1 MTLGLLRKENSMKV
15 ILLKD
20 VKGIG
25 KKSEIV
31 NVKDG
36 YGANY
41 LIPNKLAVMYSE
53 KSQEILDQQ
62 KKEEAANI
70 ERMKAEAREFAKKL
84 ETIVLEFTANGS
96 GDGRMFGTIS
106 TKQIEQELK
115 DKHNITIDKRKFIDK
130 QAVDHFGYSK
140 LTIELY
146 KGITGTVTVHVSE
159 K

>member
-1 MTLGLLRKENSMKV
+1 MKV

-25 KKSEIV
+25 KKQDIV

-53 KSQEILDQQ
+53 RSQEILDVQ
-62 KKEEAANI
+62 KKAEADNI
-70 ERMKAEAREFAKKL
+70 ERMKAEAREVSEKL
-84 ETIVLEFTANGS
+84 ESIVVEFTARGS

-106 TKQIEQELK
+106 TKQIQEKLK
-115 DKHNITIDKRKFIDK
+115 QQFGIEIDKRKFVDK
-130 QAVDHFGYSK
+130 QIVDHFGYSK

-146 KGITGTVTVHVSE
+146 KGITGIITVHVSE
-159 K
+159 N

>member
-1 MTLGLLRKENSMKV
+1 MKV

-41 LIPNKLAVMYSE
+41 LIPNRLAVMYSE
-53 KSQEILDQQ
+53 KSQEILNQQ
-62 KKEEAANI
+62 KKAEADNI
-70 ERMKAEAREFAKKL
+70 ERLKAEAKETAKIL
-84 ETIVLEFTANGS
+84 ESIVLEFSAKGS

-106 TKQIEQELK
+106 TKQIETELRE
-115 DKHNITIDKRKFIDK
+115 KHKIEIDKRKFVDK
-130 QAVDHFGYSK
+130 QLVDHFGYSK

-146 KGITGTVTVHVSE
+146 KGITGVITVHVSE

>member
-1 MTLGLLRKENSMKV
+1 MKV

-25 KKSEIV
+25 KKQDIV

-53 KSQEILDQQ
+53 RGQEILDVQ
-62 KKEEAANI
+62 KKKEADNIEKMKEEARA
-70 ERMKAEAREFAKKL
+70 AAKKL
-84 ETIVLEFTANGS
+84 ESITLEFSARGS

-106 TKQIEQELK
+106 TKQIQEELK
-115 DKHNITIDKRKFIDK
+115 ANHGIEIDKRKFVDK
-130 QAVDHFGYSK
+130 QLVDHFGYSK

-146 KGITGTVTVHVSE
+146 KGITGTITILVKE
-159 K
+159 I

>member
-1 MTLGLLRKENSMKV
+1 MKV

-53 KSQEILDQQ
+53 KSNEILNQQ
-62 KKEEAANI
+62 KQKEAENI
-70 ERMKAEAREFAKKL
+70 ERLKAEARETSKKL
-84 ETIVLEFTANGS
+84 ESIVLEFVAKGS
-96 GDGRMFGTIS
+96 GNGRMFGTIS
-106 TKQIEQELK
+106 TKQIANELK
-115 DKHNITIDKRKFIDK
+115 EKHSIEIDKRKFLDK
-130 QAVDHFGYSK
+130 QVVDHFGYTK
-140 LTIELY
+140 LVIELY
-146 KGITGTVTVHVSE
+146 KGITGTITVHVSE
-159 K
+159 N

>member
-1 MTLGLLRKENSMKV
+1 MKV

-25 KKSEIV
+25 KKQDVV

-41 LIPNKLAVMYSE
+41 LIPNRLAVMYSDR
-53 KSQEILDQQ
+53 SQEILNVQ
-62 KKEEAANI
+62 KKAEADNI
-70 ERMKAEAREFAKKL
+70 ERMKAEAREAAKKL
-84 ETIVLEFTANGS
+84 EEIVLEFKAKGS
-96 GDGRMFGTIS
+96 GNGRMFGTIS

-115 DKHNITIDKRKFIDK
+115 EKHGIEIDKRKFVDK
-130 QAVDHFGYSK
+130 PIVDHFGYSK

-146 KGITGTVTVHVSE
+146 KGITGTITVLVNE

>member
-1 MTLGLLRKENSMKV
+1 MKV

-53 KSQEILDQQ
+53 KSNEILNQQ
-62 KKEEAANI
+62 KQKEAENI
-70 ERMKAEAREFAKKL
+70 ERLKAEARETSKKL
-84 ETIVLEFTANGS
+84 ESIVLEFVAKGS
-96 GDGRMFGTIS
+96 GNGRMFGTIS
-106 TKQIEQELK
+106 TKQIASELK
-115 DKHNITIDKRKFIDK
+115 EKHSIEIDKRKFVDK
-130 QAVDHFGYSK
+130 QVVDHFGYTK
-140 LTIELY
+140 LVIELY
-146 KGITGTVTVHVSE
+146 KGITGTITVHVSE
-159 K
+159 N

>member
-1 MTLGLLRKENSMKV
+1 MKV

-36 YGANY
+36 YASNY
-41 LIPNKLAVMYSE
+41 LVPNKLAVLYSE
-53 KSQEILDQQ
+53 RSNEILNEQ
-62 KKEEAANI
+62 KAVEAANI
-70 ERMKAEAREFAKKL
+70 EKMRQEALACAKKL
-84 ETIVLEFTANGS
+84 ETIVVEFTAKGS

-115 DKHNITIDKRKFIDK
+115 NKHNIEIDKRKFVDK
-130 QAVDHFGYSK
+130 QTVDHFGYTK
-140 LTIELY
+140 LKIELF
-146 KGITGTVTVHVSE
+146 KGVYGTITVHVNE
-159 K
+159 N

>member
-1 MTLGLLRKENSMKV
+1 MKV

-25 KKSEIV
+25 KKQDVV

-41 LIPNKLAVMYSE
+41 LIPNRLAVMYSE
-53 KSQEILDQQ
+53 RSQEILDGQ
-62 KKEEAANI
+62 K
-70 ERMKAEAREFAKKL
+70 KAEADNIEKMKADARETAKKL
-84 ETIVLEFTANGS
+84 EGIVLQFNAQGGEG
-96 GDGRMFGTIS
+96 GRMFGTIS

-115 DKHNITIDKRKFIDK
+115 EKHGIEIDKRKFVDK
-130 QAVDHFGYSK
+130 QTVDHFGYSK

-146 KGITGTVTVHVSE
+146 TGITGTITILVNE

>member
-1 MTLGLLRKENSMKV
+1 MKV

-36 YGANY
+36 YASNY
-41 LIPNKLAVMYSE
+41 LIPQGLAIMQSE
-53 KSQEILDQQ
+53 KALEILGEQ
-62 KKEEAANI
+62 K
-70 ERMKAEAREFAKKL
+70 KAEAENIEKMKQKAREIAAKL
-84 ETIVLEFTANGS
+84 EKITVEFEAKGS

-106 TKQIEQELK
+106 TKQIAEELK
-115 DKHNITIDKRKFIDK
+115 AKFDIEIDKRKFVEK
-130 QAVDHFGYSK
+130 MSVDHFGYSK
-140 LTIELY
+140 LKIELY
-146 KGITGTVTVHVSE
+146 KGIIGTITVHVNE

>member
-1 MTLGLLRKENSMKV
+1 MKV

-41 LIPNKLAVMYSE
+41 LIPNKLAVMYSQ
-53 KSQEILDQQ
+53 KSQEILDEQ
-62 KKEEAANI
+62 KQAEADII
-70 ERMKAEAREFAKKL
+70 ERMKAEARATSEKL
-84 ETIVLEFTANGS
+84 KDIVLEFSAKGS

-115 DKHNITIDKRKFIDK
+115 EKHNIVIDKRKFVSK
-130 QAVDHFGYSK
+130 EAVDHFGYSK

-146 KGITGTVTVHVSE
+146 KGITGIITVHVSE

>member
-1 MTLGLLRKENSMKV
+1 MKV

-36 YGANY
+36 YAANY
-41 LIPNKLAVMYSE
+41 LIPNKLAVMYSNFANE
-53 KSQEILDQQ
+53 VLNEQ

-70 ERMKAEAREFAKKL
+70 EKLKEKARDVAKQL
-84 ETIVLEFTANGS
+84 ESITLEFSANGS

-106 TKQIEQELK
+106 TKQIEEELK
-115 DKHNITIDKRKFIDK
+115 AKYQIEIDKRKFVSKD
-130 QAVDHFGYSK
+130 AVDHFGYSK
-140 LTIELY
+140 LQIELY
-146 KGITGTVTVHVSE
+146 KGIMGTVTVHVTE

>member
-1 MTLGLLRKENSMKV
+1 MKV

-25 KKSEIV
+25 KKQEIV

-36 YGANY
+36 YGSNY

-53 KSQEILDQQ
+53 RSQEILDVQ
-62 KKEEAANI
+62 KQKEADNIERLKEEARQA
-70 ERMKAEAREFAKKL
+70 AKKL
-84 ETIVLEFTANGS
+84 ESITLEFTARGS

-106 TKQIEQELK
+106 TKQIQEELK
-115 DKHNITIDKRKFIDK
+115 NKHGIEIDKRKFVDK
-130 QAVDHFGYSK
+130 TLVDHFGYSK

-146 KGITGTVTVHVSE
+146 KGITGVVTILVKE
-159 K
+159 I

>member
-1 MTLGLLRKENSMKV
+1 MKV

-25 KKSEIV
+25 KKQDVV

-41 LIPNKLAVMYSE
+41 LIPNRLAVMYSE
-53 KSQEILDQQ
+53 RSQEILDGQ
-62 KKEEAANI
+62 KKAEADNI
-70 ERMKAEAREFAKKL
+70 ERLKAEAREVSKKL
-84 ETIVLEFTANGS
+84 ESIVVEFDARGS

-106 TKQIEQELK
+106 TKQIAEELK
-115 DKHNITIDKRKFIDK
+115 AKHGIEIDKRKFVDK
-130 QAVDHFGYSK
+130 VAVDHFGYSK
-140 LTIELY
+140 LKIELY
-146 KGITGTVTVHVSE
+146 KGITGVVTILVNE

>member
-1 MTLGLLRKENSMKV
+1 MKV

-20 VKGIG
+20 VKCIG
-25 KKSEIV
+25 KKQDVV

-41 LIPNKLAVMYSE
+41 LIPNRLAVMYSDR
-53 KSQEILDQQ
+53 SQEILNVQ
-62 KKEEAANI
+62 KKAEADNI
-70 ERMKAEAREFAKKL
+70 ERMKAEAREAAKKL
-84 ETIVLEFTANGS
+84 ETIVLQFDAKGS

-106 TKQIEQELK
+106 TKQIQQELK
-115 DKHNITIDKRKFIDK
+115 EKHGIEIDKRKFVDK
-130 QAVDHFGYSK
+130 QTVDHFGYSK

-146 KGITGTVTVHVSE
+146 KGITGTITILVNE

>member
-1 MTLGLLRKENSMKV
+1 MKV

-25 KKSEIV
+25 KKGEIV

-36 YGANY
+36 YGANF
-41 LIPNKLAVMYSE
+41 LVPNRLAVMYSV
-53 KSQEILDQQ
+53 KSQEILDDQ
-62 KKEEAANI
+62 KKAEAENI
-70 ERMKAEAREFAKKL
+70 ERAAADKL
-84 ETIVLEFTANGS
+84 KDIVLEFSAKGS

-115 DKHNITIDKRKFIDK
+115 EKHNIEIDKRKFVSK
-130 QAVDHFGYSK
+130 EPVDHFGYSK

-146 KGITGTVTVHVSE
+146 KGITGTITVHVSE

>member
-1 MTLGLLRKENSMKV
+1 MKV

-25 KKSEIV
+25 KKSEII

-36 YGANY
+36 YAANY
-41 LIPNKLAVMYSE
+41 LIPNKLAVMYSNFAN
-53 KSQEILDQQ
+53 KVLDEQ
-62 KKEEAANI
+62 KAEEAANI
-70 ERMKAEAREFAKKL
+70 EKLKQKAHEIAKQL

-106 TKQIEQELK
+106 TKQIEEELK
-115 DKHNITIDKRKFIDK
+115 AKFKIEIDKRKFVSKDV
-130 QAVDHFGYSK
+130 VDHFGYSK
-140 LTIELY
+140 LQIDLY
-146 KGITGTVTVHVSE
+146 KGIMGTVTVHVTE

>member
-1 MTLGLLRKENSMKV
+1 MKV

-31 NVKDG
+31 SVKDG

>member
-1 MTLGLLRKENSMKV
+1 MKV

-25 KKSEIV
+25 KKQEIV

-53 KSQEILDQQ
+53 RSQEILDVQ
-62 KKEEAANI
+62 KKKESDEIERLKEEARQA
-70 ERMKAEAREFAKKL
+70 AKKL
-84 ETIVLEFTANGS
+84 ESIVVKFDARGS

-106 TKQIEQELK
+106 TKQIAEELK
-115 DKHNITIDKRKFIDK
+115 NKYNIEIDKRKFVDK
-130 QAVDHFGYSK
+130 APVDHFGYSK

-146 KGITGTVTVHVSE
+146 KGITGVITILVNE

>member
-1 MTLGLLRKENSMKV
+1 MKV

-41 LIPNKLAVMYSE
+41 LIPNRLAVMYSE
-53 KSQEILDQQ
+53 KSQEILNQQ
-62 KKEEAANI
+62 KKAEADNI
-70 ERMKAEAREFAKKL
+70 ERLKAEARETAKKL
-84 ETIVLEFTANGS
+84 ESIVLEFSAKGS

-106 TKQIEQELK
+106 TKQIETELRE
-115 DKHNITIDKRKFIDK
+115 KHNIEIDKRKFVDK
-130 QAVDHFGYSK
+130 QLVDHFGYSK

-146 KGITGTVTVHVSE
+146 KGITGVITVHVSE